1 MSYLQKQLLPDE
13 RIVHI
18 ATLHWIIYA
27 PGMFLALMGSVCSFF
42 GYDLAHFIMGDA
54 KMADVFG
61 KIITGG
67 ALVATLA
74 GFGLLLGATLRQSA
88 TELAITNRRLIAKY
102 GLISRSTF
110 EIMANRVTG
119 VNFDQTIMGRMLG
132 YGTVL
137 VHGAGGDI
145 SPFDVLAN
153 PQQFQS
159 ALMDVVEHAPERVSV

>member
-13 RIVHI
+13 KIVHI
-18 ATLHWIIYA
+18 ATLHWIIFV
-27 PGMFLALMGSVCSFF
+27 PGLLFTGLGLVISFWGYHIANILIGSTMLSTVF
-42 GYDLAHFIMGDA
+42 A
-54 KMADVFG
+54 KV
-61 KIITGG
+61 ITGG
-67 ALVATLA
+67 GLVCAVA
-74 GFGLLLGATLRQSA
+74 GLILLIGSTMRQSA

-110 EIMANRVTG
+110 EIMINRVTG
-119 VNFDQTIMGRMLG
+119 VNFDQTMMGRLLG

-153 PQQFQS
+153 PQLFQR
-159 ALMDVVEHAPERVSV
+159 ALMDVVEHSRR

>member
-1 MSYLQKQLLPDE
+1 MSYLQKQLMPDE
-13 RIVHI
+13 KIIHI
-18 ATLHWIIYA
+18 ATLHWIIFL
-27 PGMFLALMGSVCSFF
+27 PGMLFTGLGLFCSFF
-42 GYDLAHFIMGDA
+42 GYSVASFIMGSTQ
-54 KMADVFG
+54 MAAIFG

-67 ALVATLA
+67 CLVCALA
-74 GFGLLLGATLRQSA
+74 GLILLIGSTIRQST

-102 GLISRSTF
+102 GMISRSTF
-110 EIMANRVTG
+110 EIMINRVTG

-153 PQQFQS
+153 PQLFQR
-159 ALMDVVEHAPERVSV
+159 ALMDIVEHSRR